1 MQEPAKYYF
10 TVLSG
15 IIVSHLIRLLLQYK
29 KALSDHGKK
38 YLWDTASR
46 EE

>member
-1 MQEPAKYYF
+1 MQELAKNYF
-10 TVLSG
+10 TVLTG

-38 YLWDTASR
+38 YLWMTALR